1 MIYYTAKVV
10 CRSSGLIKKVKCYS
24 KNCDGEV
31 VVVPLGCD
39 THNGSHDCYRCR
51 VDVGRSIMEELEL
64 KVSKEEGE
72 FLHN

>member
-31 VVVPLGCD
+31 VVVSLGCD

-51 VDVGRSIMEELEL
+51 VDAGRLIMEEIERN
-64 KVSKEEGE
+64 SCEEEGE
-72 FLHN
+72 LLYN